1 MPQLARSHPPVPVSG
16 LPSRTAWPRGQEAE
30 AHPVASQESL
40 PGLPLTVLVSPTPAL
55 GGAVHSRGEAVQGG
69 FTQEPQ
75 PKGSPWRTG
84 QLVTAPVLAGQAAK
98 DADERPRRCPLCR
111 RSCERSVK
119 GDKPP
124 PRTGALIQVGSRAGP
139 VRQPSARESRLG
151 PPRAAP
157 DRGGKGLG
165 GRPVGARPRPGTS
178 GPPASSEETP
188 AVHPWAPQGRGQR
201 PATTTTQ
208 GRADPMWVF
217 LSFLLCTRT
226 FQTGGKSKWRPNKEQ
241 PEKKTMTPIPFTKR
255 TGYLGTDVTEKMET
269 SWRTAAHGGRRTG
282 PAHRRCG
289 PRGTKAQWPSVAVLH
304 GDLIAIKTPVAF
316 LQKWEGQPSNAYG
329 IAMPPNSQ
337 NSHEKAR
344 RVCISLFQN

>member
-124 PRTGALIQVGSRAGP
+124 PRTGALIQNFPDCGKKQMAPQQGAARKENEDTNSIYKKDRIPWNRCNREDGDFLEDRSARRKADRPSTPSLWAQGHKGP
-139 VRQPSARESRLG
+139 VAISGSA
-151 PPRAAP
+151 PR
-157 DRGGKGLG
+157 R
-165 GRPVGARPRPGTS
+165 
-178 GPPASSEETP
+178 
-188 AVHPWAPQGRGQR
+188 
-201 PATTTTQ
+201 
-208 GRADPMWVF
+208 
-217 LSFLLCTRT
+217 
-226 FQTGGKSKWRPNKEQ
+226 
-241 PEKKTMTPIPFTKR
+241 
-255 TGYLGTDVTEKMET
+255 
-269 SWRTAAHGGRRTG
+269 
-282 PAHRRCG
+282 
-289 PRGTKAQWPSVAVLH
+289 
-304 GDLIAIKTPVAF
+304 
-316 LQKWEGQPSNAYG
+316 
-329 IAMPPNSQ
+329 
-337 NSHEKAR
+337 SHCK
-344 RVCISLFQN
+344 